1 MKKLKL
7 LRLVDQRV
15 IAIKRDA
22 KRGNPAPQTP
32 VKRVD
37 WKCHLRIDLDENAVA
52 KKIRLGSRLVLAT
65 NLVPQEL
72 DKWAILDIYK
82 AQSRVE
88 PGFRFIK
95 SQTLCYRGSL
105 LEKTGSYRRLV
116 EGEVSVIAGLLH
128 GPAEA
133 MALVDCLW
141 ADYSNPDSAPDLEP
155 EPEVGISTM

>member
-1 MKKLKL
+1 MSEAQTPLTQEVKKLKL
-7 LRLVDQRV
+7 LRLVDQGV
-15 IAIKRDA
+15 TAIKRDA

-95 SQTLCYRGSL
+95 SQTFVTEALFW
-105 LEKTGSYRRLV
+105 EKPAPI
-116 EGEVSVIAGLLH
+116 EGLLRVRSLSLRVYS
-128 GPAEA
+128 
-133 MALVDCLW
+133 MAQLKRW
-141 ADYSNPDSAPDLEP
+141 R
-155 EPEVGISTM
+155 